1 MTENMTMYH
10 DQHMLVLNRPKGM
23 RLGKALVG
31 YGLYQLWNKN
41 GRVGRKPKRQYHEW
55 MKDWK
60 DNLYVNYGMHTNMQ
74 LAELLD
80 RKKTGDCD
88 MIATKF
94 MTGDMV
100 IASIN
105 LGDRGLDSIH
115 RDVVQ
120 IKLIEG
126 DQACVKTREGN
137 LEIYNLKNLQ
147 SIPKG
152 F

>member
-1 MTENMTMYH
+1 
-10 DQHMLVLNRPKGM
+10 
-23 RLGKALVG
+23 
-31 YGLYQLWNKN
+31 
-41 GRVGRKPKRQYHEW
+41 
-55 MKDWK
+55 
-60 DNLYVNYGMHTNMQ
+60 
-74 LAELLD
+74 
-80 RKKTGDCD
+80 

-126 DQACVKTREGN
+126 DQACVKTREGK

-147 SIPKG
+147 SIPKS